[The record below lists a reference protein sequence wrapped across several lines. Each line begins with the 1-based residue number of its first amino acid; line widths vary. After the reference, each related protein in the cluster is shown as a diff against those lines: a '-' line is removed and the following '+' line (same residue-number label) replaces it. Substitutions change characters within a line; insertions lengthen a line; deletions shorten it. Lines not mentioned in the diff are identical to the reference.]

1 MIGWWNKMKKIQRKP
16 RFRSPINSTLT
27 PFSLASSPQE
37 FSMNRIKISVL
48 VTMFLVILFQ
58 AGTTFGIPIF
68 ARKYN
73 VSCFACHT
81 AFPTLNEFGQRFKAN
96 GYQIP
101 ATVEDTPIWDS
112 NQLPIAAVAHS
123 AYEDAKVTDHTVEGA
138 SEKTSGFADTGV
150 DVLSGGTL
158 TKHVSYFLGL
168 PIEEGAVEVEQSL
181 IILNNL
187 LSSPTT
193 GVNLKI
199 GKFFLDTPFAEN
211 LMVPGAVNQTLF
223 LSPVE
228 EGFALGSPQL
238 GVAVMGLLTNVAG
251 GLRYEAGIFNGNNIS
266 GDNNRAKDFY
276 ARVTQAVNIN
286 SAPLRVGVLVYHGK
300 QPVGEADSSFNRV
313 AFDFE
318 LYDPPTKR
326 VYVYGEFMH
335 GKDDDSDAVDP
346 GDQPFEFNG
355 VFVGANVLVKP
366 EQLLAFIKYDHL
378 DVSKQ
383 FDLDP
388 AVIADFG
395 NVDTVS
401 SIDVGIRYFLIA
413 NVALQVEFINE
424 RNIIGYPA
432 NGAARV
438 IDVDSRT
445 FAVGFDFDF

>member
-1 MIGWWNKMKKIQRKP
+1 M
-16 RFRSPINSTLT
+16 
-27 PFSLASSPQE
+27 
-37 FSMNRIKISVL
+37 
-48 VTMFLVILFQ
+48 FQ
-58 AGTTFGIPIF
+58 AGTAFGIPIF

-73 VSCFACHT
+73 VSCFTCHT

-112 NQLPIAAVAHS
+112 NQMPIAAVAHS

-158 TKHVSYFLGL
+158 TKHVSYFVGL

-181 IILNNL
+181 IIFNNL
-187 LSSPTT
+187 LSSPTNW
-193 GVNLKI
+193 VNVKI

-211 LMVPGAVNQTLF
+211 LMIAGAPNQTLF

-228 EGFALGSPQL
+228 EGFAPGSPQL
-238 GVAVMGLLTNVAG
+238 GAAVMGMLTHVG
-251 GLRYEAGIFNGNNIS
+251 DGFRYEAGVFNGNNIS
-266 GDNNRAKDFY
+266 NDNNRAKDFY
-276 ARVTQAVNIN
+276 VRVTQGINLN

-300 QPVGEADSSFNRV
+300 QPVGEVDSSFNRF

-318 LYDPPTKR
+318 MYDPHTKR
-326 VYVYGEFMH
+326 VYIYGEFMH

-355 VFVGANVLVKP
+355 AFVGANVVIRPEELVVF
-366 EQLLAFIKYDHL
+366 AKYDHVN
-378 DVSKQ
+378 VSKQ

-395 NVDTVS
+395 DVDTVS
-401 SIDVGIRYFLIA
+401 SFDIGLRYFFIA
-413 NVALQVEFINE
+413 NAALQAEFISQRNE
-424 RNIIGYPA
+424 IGYPA
-432 NGAARV
+432 NGAGRV

>member
-1 MIGWWNKMKKIQRKP
+1 MP
-16 RFRSPINSTLT
+16 
-27 PFSLASSPQE
+27 
-37 FSMNRIKISVL
+37 RIKYSIL
-48 VTMFLVILFQ
+48 GTMFLVFLFQ

-73 VSCFACHT
+73 VSCFTCHT

-101 ATVEDTPIWDS
+101 ATLEDIPIWDS

-123 AYEDAKVTDHTVEGA
+123 AYEDAKVTDHTVEAA
-138 SEKTSGFADTGV
+138 SEKTTGFADTGV

-158 TKHVSYFLGL
+158 TKHVSYFVGL
-168 PIEEGAVEVEQSL
+168 PIEEGEVEVEQSL

-193 GVNLKI
+193 WVNVKI

-211 LMVPGAVNQTLF
+211 LMVAGAPNQTLF

-228 EGFALGSPQL
+228 EGFAPGAPQL
-238 GVAVMGLLTNVAG
+238 GAAVMGLFTKVGG

-266 GDNNRAKDFY
+266 SDNNRAKDFY
-276 ARVTQAVNIN
+276 ARVTQGVNIH
-286 SAPLRVGVLVYHGK
+286 SAPLRFGVLVYHGK
-300 QPVGEADSSFNRV
+300 QPVGDADSSFNRV

-318 LYDPPTKR
+318 MYDPHTKR
-326 VYVYGEFMH
+326 VYLYAEYMH

-346 GDQPFEFNG
+346 GDQSFEFNG
-355 VFVGANVLVKP
+355 GFIGANVLILP
-366 EQLLAFIKYDHL
+366 EQLLFFAKYDH
-378 DVSKQ
+378 VNVKEQ
-383 FDLDP
+383 FNLDP
-388 AVIADFG
+388 AIIADFG
-395 NVDTVS
+395 DVDTVS
-401 SIDVGIRYFLIA
+401 SFDVGIRYFFIA
-413 NVALQVEFINE
+413 NAALQVEFISQ
-424 RNIIGYPA
+424 RNNIAYPA

-438 IDVDSRT
+438 TDVDSRT